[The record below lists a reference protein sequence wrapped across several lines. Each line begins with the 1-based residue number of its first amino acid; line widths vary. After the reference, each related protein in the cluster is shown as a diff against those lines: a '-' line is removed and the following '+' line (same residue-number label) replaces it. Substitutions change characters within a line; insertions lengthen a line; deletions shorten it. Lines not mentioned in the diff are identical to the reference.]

1 MSRGQEVAPRQGRA
15 FFASLGWKKPL
26 VTLWLL
32 TVLLLKSNIIP
43 SASLWLTQ
51 VLWDSGIGYKLSP
64 ISIFTLFVL
73 SYLASATSQSL
84 MNLMARASFSATLT
98 FIVCGVLILGVLAL
112 LDIIISYVTGSPDLL
127 ILPTL
132 FSLAMGDFNTNI
144 TATAGVVNNSINI
157 SLT

>member
-1 MSRGQEVAPRQGRA
+1 MARGQDVPPPQSRL
-15 FFASLGWKKPL
+15 SLRSFGWKKPL

-32 TVLLLKSNIIP
+32 AVVLLKTNISP
-43 SASLWLTQ
+43 SATLWLTQ

-64 ISIFTLFVL
+64 ISVFTLVVL
-73 SYLASATSQSL
+73 SYLASETSQSL
-84 MNLMARASFSATLT
+84 MRLMARASFSTTLT
-98 FIVCGVLILGVLAL
+98 FIVCGILILGVLAL
-112 LDIIISYVTGSPDLL
+112 LDILLSFATGSPDLL